1 LVDISTLMKKARN
14 RTSIPCSHYTTTLL
28 VINMCTYELTTPRR
42 LIPASAIENTRKNKE
57 EAIRIV
63 DE

>member
-1 LVDISTLMKKARN
+1 LMMKAPN
-14 RTSIPCSHYTTTLL
+14 RTSNPYNHYTMTML
-28 VINMCTYELTTPRR
+28 VMNPCIHELTLPRR
-42 LIPASAIENTRKNKE
+42 LIPASAIKNTIKNKE

>member
-1 LVDISTLMKKARN
+1 
-14 RTSIPCSHYTTTLL
+14 
-28 VINMCTYELTTPRR
+28 MCTYELTTPRR